1 MDITPKTDYFN
12 YNIELRD
19 SVIIKG
25 ITIKNFKSHKYTE
38 LSFNKGITTII
49 GHNGSGKSS
58 IFEAMSFALYGKAG
72 GRIRDLIKKGSRM
85 FSINLSFELRGK
97 TYEVFRSRGSS
108 TIDKIKINGKP
119 YNDALSNEEVNNII
133 KEILGINHNVFLN
146 AIYIK
151 QGEIDNLINIRPA
164 ERKKLIGELLGI
176 NKYEEV
182 WKEMGISIGEFKN
195 RLENIKGQLSR
206 IDTIKG
212 DIEKLKEDIDNKE
225 LELKELKEEYHYK
238 DSIYKNKK
246 SILEEYNKKERIYN
260 KLNEKIRDL
269 TKDISNIEDRI
280 RDSNRD
286 LETIKCSMER
296 LKNNEEYY
304 GKYCSIENE
313 LKDISKDM
321 EEYREYYDNYTK
333 LVAIREKLKNEIE
346 RINREIKDKGIESI
360 DIEHIANKIE
370 NTDKKLKYLE
380 KLLEKLSKLEDLN
393 NKLEEINKYKE
404 DLKKNRK
411 YYHEYMDIEKE
422 LEELSSKYV
431 KFKNMEERKRNIIN
445 ITNKLKREIL
455 NLEEE
460 LKSINEIEER
470 IKGEEELN
478 KKYIKYKDEIL
489 NLNKAISEKETKI
502 GELEEIIQKLTK
514 VDNKCPLCQSDISD
528 SKKEDLLN
536 TYKNNIKREKEELN
550 KLKMELKEYE
560 KEMDI
565 LEKEIS
571 EIRDLKNKY
580 ERLMEKKRNLEAKY
594 NELNEY
600 NKELQSIEEKIK
612 KYSEIEHKIDK
623 LKKEKGE
630 LQEKYEKYIA
640 CESYLKGIDEEDLLK
655 RKEALLKVVGDY
667 SREIIDQEKEELKRE
682 LERWKDIR
690 MLILNKM
697 EREED
702 LKDTSNSIER
712 IMEHAKYYEDLEKK
726 KSSLEKEKENYKNA
740 YNEYREVLAVLKNYS
755 KNYNINIENLKNKL
769 EDVIK
774 DKEKEISLLKNKRE
788 KYLEELNTL
797 NYSREYHED
806 IMKEVE
812 ERYNEL
818 NIIDKEINK
827 HSAHLKYLKEN
838 LENLNKELRELK
850 EKKRE
855 KEKLDK
861 YIKYLEDIREKVFSK
876 NGFQQYLREKYIPI
890 IQKYTNEIFSE
901 FELPYYHIQIKEDY
915 DILVDDLPVKS
926 LSGGEQVAVSLALR
940 LGIAKAVCN
949 DLQCIILD
957 EPTAFLDED
966 RRKKLLNI
974 FRNIKTISQIFIISH
989 HQELEQIA
997 DNIINVKKVGE
1008 DSKVSIYQGMR

>member
-1 MDITPKTDYFN
+1 M
-12 YNIELRD
+12 
-19 SVIIKG
+19 IIKG

-58 IFEAMSFALYGKAG
+58 IFEAMSFALYGKG
-72 GRIRDLIKKGSRM
+72 DGKIKDLIKKESGM
-85 FSINLSFELRGK
+85 FSIKLSFELRGNN
-97 TYEVFRSRGSS
+97 YEVFRSRGGT
-108 TIDKIKINGKP
+108 TIDRIEINGKP
-119 YNDALSNEEVNNII
+119 CDGAVSSKEVNNVI
-133 KEILGINHNVFLN
+133 KEILGVNHNVFLN

-151 QGEIDNLINIRPA
+151 QGEIDNLINIRPS

-176 NKYEEV
+176 NKYEKV
-182 WKEMGISIGEFKN
+182 WERMGSSIGEFKN

-206 IDTIKG
+206 MDTIKE
-212 DIEKLKEDIDNKE
+212 DIEKLKEDIVNKE

-246 SILEEYNKKERIYN
+246 SVLEEYNKKERIYN
-260 KLNEKIRDL
+260 GLNEGIRDI

-280 RDSNRD
+280 KDLNRD
-286 LETIKCSMER
+286 LETIKCSIRR
-296 LKNNEEYY
+296 LRNNEEYY
-304 GKYCSIENE
+304 KKYCSIENE
-313 LKDISKDM
+313 LKNISKDM
-321 EEYREYYDNYTK
+321 EEYRKYYDNYTR
-333 LVAIREKLKNEIE
+333 LVAIRERLEREIE
-346 RINREIKDKGIESI
+346 KINREIKDRGIESI
-360 DIEHIANKIE
+360 DMEHIENKIK
-370 NTDKKLKYLE
+370 NTNKKLKNLE
-380 KLLEKLSKLEDLN
+380 KLLEKLSKLEDL
-393 NKLEEINKYKE
+393 KSRLEEINRYK
-404 DLKKNRK
+404 
-411 YYHEYMDIEKE
+411 KE
-422 LEELSSKYV
+422 LEENRKHYHEYIKIGEELEILSNKYV
-431 KFKNMEERKRNIIN
+431 EFKNMEERKRNIIN
-445 ITNKLKREIL
+445 IINRLKREIL
-455 NLEEE
+455 NLEGE
-460 LKSINEIEER
+460 LISINEIEER
-470 IKGEEELN
+470 IKREEELN
-478 KKYIKYKDEIL
+478 KKYIKYRNGLL
-489 NLNKAISEKETKI
+489 NLNRTISEKETKI
-502 GELEEIIQKLTK
+502 GELEETIQKLIK

-536 TYKNNIKREKEELN
+536 TYKNNIKRERKELN
-550 KLKMELKEYE
+550 KLCRELKKHE
-560 KEMDI
+560 KEINI
-565 LEKEIS
+565 LEKEIN

-580 ERLMEKKRNLEAKY
+580 ERLREKKRNLEAKY
-594 NELNEY
+594 RELNEY
-600 NKELQSIEEKIK
+600 NKELQSIEEEIK

-667 SREIIDQEKEELKRE
+667 SREIINQEKEELERE

-697 EREED
+697 EREEE
-702 LKDTSNSIER
+702 LKNTSNSIES
-712 IMEHAKYYEDLEKK
+712 IMEHAKYYKELEKK

-740 YNEYREVLAVLKNYS
+740 YNEYREVLAVLENYS
-755 KNYNINIENLKNKL
+755 KNYNINIENLENKL
-769 EDVIK
+769 K
-774 DKEKEISLLKNKRE
+774 DIIRDKNNEISLLKNKRE

-818 NIIDKEINK
+818 NSIDKETNK
-827 HSAHLKYLKEN
+827 HNAHLKYLKEN

-855 KEKLDK
+855 KEKLDN

-989 HQELEQIA
+989 HQELEQVA
-997 DNIINVKKVGE
+997 DNIISVKKVGE
-1008 DSKVSIYQGMR
+1008 DSKVSIYQG